1 VASEI
6 DIATRGLYR
15 LHDIRAILARSAGNA
30 GAVNRAHGRRILG
43 RALIPLLFACLALQN
58 AGAAATK
65 SFVLNYFYP
74 ATYYGDDTCPQGLNP
89 LPDVFFKRD
98 LKILGLPRAEVDAMF
113 DTDYNNQNGKPTTK
127 WVSVAAT
134 RGNGKDNVYLHP
146 TTVPD
151 SHLMPAVG
159 RYGYGFNL
167 GQGAA
172 SSSYEDP
179 DTHEKGINNQLFRAI
194 GCIPA
199 YKGSPPPQP
208 PLEAE
213 YRWDSTRAAM
223 GAWLISISA
232 EDWSKDGEVWVTFES
247 SIDPAITQDANAH
260 IQSDM
265 TYRVIAHPA
274 SRNVLHGRIKDGV
287 VTTDPATIVM
297 KCDSYIQ
304 PIYEFRDARLRLNL
318 KPSGRLEGVLGGYEP
333 WYPLYWS
340 HAKVGYIDERGF
352 GVDTPALYYALRR
365 NADAYPDPKTGENTA
380 ISAAYMIEAVPAF
393 IVRLDDAAVAARNPS
408 PARSDGSTPGTS
420 TPGASHLCATLTACA
435 KSAASA
441 LTRVL
446 GPAEPASPGAPA
458 IARRL
463 RPDQYRRVIAD
474 VFGPT
479 IKVEGRFE
487 PDVRDD
493 GLFAVG
499 TAHVG
504 VTSTG
509 MEQYDAMARGI
520 AAQVVAE
527 EHRGTLIP
535 CQPDSATAADDRC
548 AAQFF
553 SKAGPLLY
561 RRPLTSEEL
570 REAVALAAA
579 ATPSLKSFYSGLA
592 LSLAG
597 MLESPQFLFRQET
610 TEPDPDHPGAYRL
623 DAYSKASQL
632 SFFLWNAGPDA
643 KLMAAAQNGKL
654 NFASGLDAEVDR
666 MLQSPRL
673 EAGVR
678 AFFADMLQFDLFDTL
693 AKDAQL
699 YPKWT
704 VRVAQDAQEQTLASI
719 VDLVL
724 AQRGDYRDLF
734 TTRKTFLTPLLGSIY
749 GVPVAQNGV
758 AAQPYV
764 FPDDDAR
771 AGAQSHASFVALHAH
786 EGLSSPTLRGKALRE
801 LLLCE
806 PVPAPPGNV
815 DFTAAQDTRNPNFK
829 TMRARLTAHRTDP
842 TCAGCHKLMDPMGL
856 ALENFDADA
865 GYRTAE
871 NGQPIDTS
879 GELDGIE
886 FTDAAGLGRAL
897 HDNPATGPCFV
908 RRLYSYATGRP
919 PARRDMAWIRY
930 LEKSFVDDGYRAPDL
945 MRRIATAE
953 NFYRVAAPAA
963 MLASRDGS
971 REESAQ

>member
-1 VASEI
+1 MLPRPE
-6 DIATRGLYR
+6 
-15 LHDIRAILARSAGNA
+15 GNA
-30 GAVNRAHGRRILG
+30 GALNRSHGRRVAG
-43 RALIPLLFACLALQN
+43 RWLMPWFFACLALPS
-58 AGAAATK
+58 AGAAATN

-74 ATYYGDDTCPQGLNP
+74 ATYYGDDTCPTGLNP

-98 LKILGLPRAEVDAMF
+98 LKILGLPQAEVDAMF

-127 WVSVAAT
+127 WVSVATT

-151 SHLMPAVG
+151 AHLMPAVG
-159 RYGYGFNL
+159 RYGYGFKL
-167 GQGAA
+167 GQGDA

-179 DTHEKGINNQLFRAI
+179 DTHEKGVNNQLFRAI

-223 GAWLISISA
+223 GAWLISISG
-232 EDWSKDGEVWVTFES
+232 EDLSKDGEVWVTFES

-260 IQSDM
+260 IQGDM
-265 TYRVIAHPA
+265 TYRVMAHPA

-304 PIYEFRDARLRLNL
+304 PIYEFRDARLRLRL
-318 KPSGRLEGVLGGYEP
+318 KPSGRLEGVLGGYQP
-333 WYPLYWS
+333 WYPIYWS

-352 GVDTPALYYALRR
+352 GVDAPALYYALRR
-365 NADAYPDPKTGENTA
+365 NADAYPDPATGANTA

-393 IVRLDDAAVAARNPS
+393 IVRLDDAARGARNLAQ
-408 PARSDGSTPGTS
+408 ARLDASSSSGP
-420 TPGASHLCATLTACA
+420 PGALPLCATLTRCA
-435 KSAASA
+435 SSVAAA
-441 LTRVL
+441 LARAL
-446 GPAEPASPGAPA
+446 GPTEPTSPGAPA

-463 RPDQYRRVIAD
+463 RPDQYRRVLAD

-479 IKVEGRFE
+479 IRIEGRFE

-499 TAHVG
+499 TGHVG

-509 MEQYDAMARGI
+509 LEQYDAMARGI
-520 AAQVVAE
+520 AAQVVGE
-527 EHRGTLIP
+527 ERRDTLIP
-535 CQPDSATAADDRC
+535 CKPVSATAPDDRC

-553 SKAGPLLY
+553 STAGPLLY
-561 RRPLTSEEL
+561 RRPLMPEEL
-570 REAVALAAA
+570 RDAVALAAA
-579 ATPSLKSFYSGLA
+579 AAQAMKSFYSGLG

-597 MLESPQFLFRQET
+597 MLESPQFLFRQEVA
-610 TEPDPDHPGAYRL
+610 EPDPNRPGMYRL

-643 KLMAAAQNGKL
+643 RLMAAAANGTL
-654 NFASGLDAEVDR
+654 NTASGLGAEVDR

-693 AKDAQL
+693 AKDAQI

-719 VDLVL
+719 VDLVIT
-724 AQRGDYRDLF
+724 QRGDYRDLF

-749 GVPVAQNGV
+749 GVPVAQSGD
-758 AAQPYV
+758 AGPQPYI
-764 FPDDDAR
+764 FPEGDVR
-771 AGAQSHASFVALHAH
+771 AGAQSHASFVALHSH

-815 DFTAAQDTRNPNFK
+815 NFATAQDTHNPDLK

-842 TCAGCHKLMDPMGL
+842 TCAGCHKMMDPMGL
-856 ALENFDADA
+856 ALENFDSDA

-930 LEKSFVDDGYRAPDL
+930 LEKSFADDGYRASDL
-945 MRRIATAE
+945 MRRIATSE
-953 NFYRVAAPAA
+953 NFYRVAAPAP
-963 MLASRDGS
+963 MLASRDAS
-971 REESAQ
+971 REEKAQ

>member
-1 VASEI
+1 MSLSRRSRRFGVLL
-6 DIATRGLYR
+6 IA
-15 LHDIRAILARSAGNA
+15 AF
-30 GAVNRAHGRRILG
+30 
-43 RALIPLLFACLALQN
+43 FACIPMHS
-58 AGAAATK
+58 AGAAATV

-74 ATYYGDDTCPQGLNP
+74 ATYYGEDTCPTGLNP
-89 LPDVFFKRD
+89 LPDLFFKRD
-98 LKILGLPRAEVDAMF
+98 LKLLGLPQAEVDAMF
-113 DTDYNNQNGKPTTK
+113 DKDYNNQNGKPTTN
-127 WVSVAAT
+127 WVTVAAT

-151 SHLMPAVG
+151 AHLLPAVG
-159 RYGYGFNL
+159 RFGYGFNL
-167 GQGAA
+167 GRGTA
-172 SSSYEDP
+172 SFPTYEDP
-179 DTHEKGINNQLFRAI
+179 DTHETGVNNQLFRAL

-223 GAWLISISA
+223 GAWLISISG
-232 EDWSKDGEVWVTFES
+232 DSFTKDGDVWVTFES

-260 IQSDM
+260 IQRDM
-265 TYRVIAHPA
+265 TYRVLARPA
-274 SRNVLHGRIKDGV
+274 SRNVLHGRIINGV
-287 VTTDPATIVM
+287 VITDPATIEM

-304 PIYEFRDARLRLNL
+304 PIYEFRDARLRLKI
-318 KPSGRLEGVLGGYEP
+318 KPTGRLEGVLGGYQP
-333 WYPLYWS
+333 WYPIYWS

-352 GVDTPALYYALRR
+352 GVDAPALYYALRS
-365 NADAYPDPKTGENTA
+365 NADAYPDAKTGENTA

-393 IVRLDDAAVAARNPS
+393 IVRLGAAKDASRRPPPVPMGNP
-408 PARSDGSTPGTS
+408 A
-420 TPGASHLCATLTACA
+420 GASPLCPTLTRCA
-435 KSAASA
+435 ESAASVLARA
-441 LTRVL
+441 LHS
-446 GPAEPASPGAPA
+446 GEPTSPGAAA

-463 RPDQYRRVIAD
+463 RPDQYQRVIAD

-479 IKVEGRFE
+479 IKIEGRFE
-487 PDVRDD
+487 PDVRED

-499 TAHVG
+499 AGHVG
-504 VTSTG
+504 VTATG
-509 MEQYDAMARGI
+509 MERYDAMARGI
-520 AAQVVAE
+520 AAQVVSE

-535 CQPDSATAADDRC
+535 CKPAAAAAPDDAC
-548 AAQFF
+548 AAKFF
-553 SKAGPLLY
+553 AKAGPLLY
-561 RRPLTSEEL
+561 RRPLTDGEL
-570 REAVALAAA
+570 QEAVALAAA
-579 ATPSLKSFYSGLA
+579 SAQALKSFYSGLEM
-592 LSLAG
+592 SLAG

-610 TEPDPDHPGAYRL
+610 AEPDPEQRGAYRL

-643 KLMAAAQNGKL
+643 KLLAAAASGKL
-654 NFASGLDAEVDR
+654 HSPSGLRSEVDR

-673 EAGVR
+673 EAGMR
-678 AFFADMLQFDLFDTL
+678 AFFADMLQFDLFETL
-693 AKDAQL
+693 AKDAQI

-704 VRVAQDAQEQTLASI
+704 AKVAQDAQEQTLHSI
-719 VDLVL
+719 VDLL
-724 AQRGDYRDLF
+724 LWQHGDYRDLF

-749 GVPVAQNGV
+749 GVPVAPNGGG
-758 AAQPYV
+758 ALQPYE
-764 FPDDDAR
+764 FSAGDAR
-771 AGAQSHASFVALHAH
+771 AGAQSHASFVALHSH

-815 DFTAAQDTRNPNFK
+815 NFATAQDTHNPNFK

-856 ALENFDADA
+856 ALENFDSDA

-871 NGQPIDTS
+871 NGQPLDTS

-908 RRLYSYATGRP
+908 RRLYSYATGRAP
-919 PARRDMAWIRY
+919 VRRDMAWIRY
-930 LEKSFVDDGYRAPDL
+930 LEKSFAEDGYRAPEL
-945 MRRIATAE
+945 LRRIAVSD
-953 NFYRVAAPAA
+953 NFYRVAAPAP
-963 MLASRDGS
+963 MLASVTQPMPQ
-971 REESAQ
+971 SAP